1 MNYRRYHRSVTVF
14 VGQNRDFSIPGRE
27 AGGNLKI
34 ETGNERGAMRC
45 NLTNLQPYAK
55 GDYLYKLILFGVRNE
70 RTIHAVIGTVP
81 VNRSGT
87 GDAYFR
93 FDPINVNGKGDEYE
107 YFTTAIVAAVSQKSD
122 QEPLHPVL
130 KGDLENKPVEL
141 LPQQPE
147 AAAQRKNTGRSDIE
161 QQKTERA
168 EREQRTAMQR
178 RAEAS
183 AQREPAKKKQE
194 APKPVVSKVFNHFY
208 NEYLLHFCAQICR
221 TADCYEEVWPFAK
234 DRTGARW
241 KKIRNAGTLPL
252 VSPGAHYF
260 AGLYRHYLFGA
271 RPDGWGRASCY
282 FFGIPGQNNK
292 TEQPDGGRSGF
303 LYWQPAEADPAGG
316 QQAAAGQGREE
327 NPHFGYWIVE
337 IDVQTGDIREV
348 TIEKEEK
355 M

>member
-1 MNYRRYHRSVTVF
+1 MNYKRYHRSVTVF

-130 KGDLENKPVEL
+130 KGDLENKPGEL
-141 LPQQPE
+141 TPQP
-147 AAAQRKNTGRSDIE
+147 
-161 QQKTERA
+161 
-168 EREQRTAMQR
+168 
-178 RAEAS
+178 EAS
-183 AQREPAKKKQE
+183 AQRKASKQE
-194 APKPVVSKVFNHFY
+194 TPKYKPAEQKAPKPVVSKVFNHFY

-221 TADCYEEVWPFAK
+221 TADCYEEVWPFVK

-282 FFGIPGQNNK
+282 FFGIPGQNDK